1 MNLCDLPLELFGM
14 IVTELV
20 LTNVRA
26 ACKIRAV
33 CHVFAERIEEEI
45 LIKQPKETFRRC
57 GDRRHIIE
65 MRNGLFL
72 ASKFQRPMNYR
83 TDLLDMIKSM
93 AAYVT
98 EEQRIADDEEATD
111 SPVVRGCF
119 EDHEPS

>member
-1 MNLCDLPLELFGM
+1 MNLCDLPPELFGM

-33 CHVFAERIEEEI
+33 CPVFAERIEEEI
-45 LIKQPKETFRRC
+45 LIKQPKETFRRR

-65 MRNGLFL
+65 MRNSLFL
-72 ASKFQRPMNYR
+72 ASKCQQPMNYR
-83 TDLLDMIKSM
+83 TDLLDRIKSM
-93 AAYVT
+93 AAYLI
-98 EEQRIADDEEATD
+98 EEQGIADDEEATD
-111 SPVVRGCF
+111 SPVMRGCF